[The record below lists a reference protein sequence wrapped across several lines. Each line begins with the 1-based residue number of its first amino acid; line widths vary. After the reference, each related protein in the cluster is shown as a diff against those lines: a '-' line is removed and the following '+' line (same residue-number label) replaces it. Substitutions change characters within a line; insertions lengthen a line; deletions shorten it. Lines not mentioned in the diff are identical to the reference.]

1 MFMCSYNY
9 VHVLAIAYAGSPES
23 MSRNDEVISPTQNQA
38 MSQVQ
43 RMGGLEERE
52 REREELQQLETYV
65 KGRGM
70 S

>member
-1 MFMCSYNY
+1 M
-9 VHVLAIAYAGSPES
+9 LAIAYAGSPES